1 MPAPITED
9 QARSD
14 REALLDTAERLFY
27 AHGIR
32 AVGMDAIRAA
42 AGLPLKRIYRLFPTK
57 EDLVTAALA
66 RRDQRWRAS
75 LAAHVERV

>member
-32 AVGMDAIRAA
+32 AVGI
-42 AGLPLKRIYRLFPTK
+42 
-57 EDLVTAALA
+57 
-66 RRDQRWRAS
+66 
-75 LAAHVERV
+75 